1 MEIIEWEQFM
11 AEGLS
16 QTGKPSAMTVGVFDG
31 VHLGHQSLIEKIVA
45 RNKSFTP
52 VVVTFRQNYKNS
64 GSIQTFR
71 QKAEM
76 LESLGVEILIV
87 VDFTE
92 QFMCVEG
99 LRFLEILLEH
109 GNIGFF
115 AAGSNFR
122 CGYKL
127 DTGAPEIRDFFASKK
142 IPVEIV
148 SEVTENSSPISSSR
162 IRASLA
168 AGDIPQAEK
177 MLGRKI

>member
-1 MEIIEWEQFM
+1 M
-11 AEGLS
+11 
-16 QTGKPSAMTVGVFDG
+16 
-31 VHLGHQSLIEKIVA
+31 
-45 RNKSFTP
+45 
-52 VVVTFRQNYKNS
+52 
-64 GSIQTFR
+64 
-71 QKAEM
+71 
-76 LESLGVEILIV
+76 
-87 VDFTE
+87 
-92 QFMCVEG
+92 EG

-115 AAGSNFR
+115 AAGNNFR

-127 DTGAPEIRDFFASKK
+127 DTGASEIRDFFASKK

-148 SEVTENSSPISSSR
+148 HEVTENSSPISSSR